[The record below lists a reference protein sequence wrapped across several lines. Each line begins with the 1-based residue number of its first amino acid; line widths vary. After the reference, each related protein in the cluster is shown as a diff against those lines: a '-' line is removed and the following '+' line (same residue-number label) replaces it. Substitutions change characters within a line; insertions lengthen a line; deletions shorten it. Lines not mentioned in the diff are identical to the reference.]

1 MEGAKTVDIL
11 KLVDELEDILNEA
24 KSSFMS
30 AGGTRKIVDAA
41 EMIDILNDIRDHY
54 PEEVARARR
63 VVKERDELLE
73 AAQTE
78 AGRIIEDA
86 KAQAVILAS
95 EQEVA
100 RLAQQQANEIM
111 DDAREYER
119 ETRFQIEDYCE
130 QLLTHVEDNL
140 LKVAKQVT
148 DCRERFN
155 SQVST
160 GPNSSEW

>member
-1 MEGAKTVDIL
+1 MDIL

-24 KSSFMS
+24 KSPLISS
-30 AGGTRKIVDAA
+30 GGNRKVVEVGD
-41 EMIDILNDIRDHY
+41 MIDILNDIRDHY

-73 AAQTE
+73 SAQIE
-78 AGRIIEDA
+78 ASRIIEDA

-155 SQVST
+155 SQVSS
-160 GPNSSEW
+160 GPNSTDW